1 VKHSLLPGAAA
12 FALVAALAL
21 GSPAPRA
28 RAADAASP
36 APSAAASVIVHTKDF
51 AYAPPVL
58 TIPVGTTVTFV
69 NDDEPAHTVTATDK
83 SFDSG
88 NMDKGAKWTHTFT
101 TAGTFTYFCIYHTFM
116 KAKVVVTPLAPATG
130 S

>member
-1 VKHSLLPGAAA
+1 MKRSPSPATVAL
-12 FALVAALAL
+12 ALVAAFAL

-36 APSAAASVIVHTKDF
+36 APSAAATVTVHTKDF

-88 NMDKGAKWTHTFT
+88 NMDKGAKWSHTFS

-116 KAKVVVTPLAPATG
+116 KAKVVVTPVAPATG
-130 S
+130 